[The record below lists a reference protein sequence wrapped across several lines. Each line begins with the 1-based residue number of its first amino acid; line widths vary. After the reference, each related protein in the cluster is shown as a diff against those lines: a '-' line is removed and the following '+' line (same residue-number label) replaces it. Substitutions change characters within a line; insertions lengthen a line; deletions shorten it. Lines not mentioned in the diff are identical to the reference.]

1 MKIHFGTDGIRGRAN
16 ENLTVDMAY
25 RIGQYVGKTFVGGKI
40 LIGKDTRLSSS
51 MLEAALSAG
60 LAACGCNAYQLSV
73 CSTPALVY
81 LVRNEDFDGGIMIT
95 ASHNPYHDNGIKIIS
110 SEGSK
115 IKAEFEQEI
124 EDYIYSDRQLE
135 LAIGQNIGTI
145 NDYRSGLNDYYDHL
159 YKEFPLDLSDYKII
173 IDCANG
179 SSTVTAPVVFKHL
192 NAQLTVTNN
201 TPDGYNIN
209 KDCGSTHINKL
220 VELVKA
226 GNYDVGFAYDGDAD
240 RVIAV
245 AGDGAIVDG
254 DKIIYSCA
262 KYLNSKGQLNGG
274 KVVTTVMA
282 NLGLFKKLEEEKIG
296 YEKTQVGD
304 KYVYQCMQENG
315 YVLGGEQSGHIIFS
329 QYATT
334 GDGLLT
340 SLMLLKVMSDT
351 KKSLNEL
358 TDALIIYPQ
367 ILINVEVKDKEAC
380 LKDQRLLDKCDE
392 VQKILKDNGR
402 VLVRVS
408 GTEPLVR
415 VMLEAQSE
423 EICKKY
429 AEEIVEVVK
438 KINND

>member
-1 MKIHFGTDGIRGRAN
+1 MRIHFGTDGIRGRAN

-25 RIGQYVGKTFVGGKI
+25 KIGQYVGKTFKGGKI

-60 LAACGCNAYQLSV
+60 LSACGCNVYQLDV

-95 ASHNPYHDNGIKIIS
+95 ASHNPYYDNGIKIIS

-115 IKAEFEQEI
+115 INAEFEQEI
-124 EDYIYSDRQLE
+124 EDYMYSDKQLT
-135 LAIGQNIGTI
+135 LAIGQDIGTI
-145 NDYRSGLNDYYDHL
+145 NDYRNGLNDYYQHL
-159 YKEFPLDLSDYKII
+159 YKEFPLDLSSYKII

-179 SSTVTAPVVFKHL
+179 SSCVSAPVVFEHL
-192 NAQLTVTNN
+192 NAQLTVSNN
-201 TPDGYNIN
+201 NPDGYNIN
-209 KDCGSTHINKL
+209 KDCGSTHIDKL
-220 VELVKA
+220 VNIVKE

-245 AGDGAIVDG
+245 ASDGQIVDG
-254 DKIIYSCA
+254 DKIIYSCG
-262 KYLNSKGQLNGG
+262 KYLASKGQLDGG

-282 NLGLFKKLEEEKIG
+282 NLGLFKKLDEEKIG

-304 KYVYQCMQENG
+304 KYVYQCMQSNG

-340 SLMLLKVMSDT
+340 SLMLLKLMSEA
-351 KKSLNEL
+351 KKTLNQL
-358 TDALIIYPQ
+358 TDDLIIYPQ

-380 LKDQRLLDKCDE
+380 LKDQRLLDKCQQ
-392 VQKILKDNGR
+392 VQDILKDDGR

-429 AEEIVEVVK
+429 ADEIVEVVK
-438 KINND
+438 KINED

>member
-1 MKIHFGTDGIRGRAN
+1 MRIHFGTDGIRGRAN

-25 RIGQYVGKTFVGGKI
+25 KIGQYVGKTYKGGKI

-60 LAACGCNAYQLSV
+60 LSACGCNVYQLDV

-95 ASHNPYHDNGIKIIS
+95 ASHNPYYDNGIKIIS

-115 IKAEFEQEI
+115 INAEFEQEI
-124 EDYIYSDRQLE
+124 EDYMYSDKQLT
-135 LAIGQNIGTI
+135 LAIGQDIGTI
-145 NDYRSGLNDYYDHL
+145 NDYRNGLNDYYQHL
-159 YKEFPLDLSDYKII
+159 YKEFPLDLSSYKII

-179 SSTVTAPVVFKHL
+179 SSCVSAPVVFEHL
-192 NAQLTVTNN
+192 NAQLTVSNN
-201 TPDGYNIN
+201 NPDGYNIN
-209 KDCGSTHINKL
+209 KDCGSTHIDKL
-220 VELVKA
+220 VNIVKE

-245 AGDGAIVDG
+245 ASDGQIVDG
-254 DKIIYSCA
+254 DKIIYSCG
-262 KYLNSKGQLNGG
+262 KYLASKGQLDGG

-282 NLGLFKKLEEEKIG
+282 NLGLFKKLDEEKIG

-304 KYVYQCMQENG
+304 KYVYQCMQSNG

-340 SLMLLKVMSDT
+340 S
-351 KKSLNEL
+351 
-358 TDALIIYPQ
+358 
-367 ILINVEVKDKEAC
+367 
-380 LKDQRLLDKCDE
+380 
-392 VQKILKDNGR
+392 
-402 VLVRVS
+402 
-408 GTEPLVR
+408 
-415 VMLEAQSE
+415 
-423 EICKKY
+423 
-429 AEEIVEVVK
+429 
-438 KINND
+438 